1 MSLNSYKCGER
12 KTLPYSRC
20 QRNTCRRNY
29 EIRKLPLD
37 IILLIISDKNHHK
50 LKLLGKNTMKNKIFK
65 NIFIRHLWITIGNR
79 AEKTGQPH
87 F

>member
-12 KTLPYSRC
+12 KPLPYSRC